1 MEDGL
6 ARIETATGPLMGR
19 AIGSFKP
26 GDKATLFVR
35 PEKIHLAD
43 TPAALGEAGHIDL
56 AGQIGHVD
64 FEGSFANVFVKR
76 AGGDI
81 IIHVAND
88 GSLPDLT
95 EGTVV
100 NVSFDPAQ
108 AVVLA
113 AGEMARD

>member
-1 MEDGL
+1 
-6 ARIETATGPLMGR
+6 MGR
-19 AIGSFKP
+19 AIGSFKQ